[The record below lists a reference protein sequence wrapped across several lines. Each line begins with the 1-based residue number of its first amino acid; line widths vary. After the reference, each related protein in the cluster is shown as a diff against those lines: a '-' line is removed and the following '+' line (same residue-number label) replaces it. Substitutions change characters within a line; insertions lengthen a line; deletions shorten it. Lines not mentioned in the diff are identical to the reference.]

1 MSAARKRRIVRLPP
15 QVSIIKALERTQFG
29 PPKTLA
35 ALVAQVFNMDL
46 EVTTRMGNRS
56 LRAFIS
62 SKMEELALERMTI
75 RAALAELHIE
85 AFVFEKDAGARP
97 YSIQQTYLE
106 ELEAANLY
114 IGVFWKGYGKYTI
127 EEYEHAQTLGMDCLI
142 YEKREEVGNGR
153 DPELQAFLD
162 RS

>member
-1 MSAARKRRIVRLPP
+1 
-15 QVSIIKALERTQFG
+15 
-29 PPKTLA
+29 
-35 ALVAQVFNMDL
+35 
-46 EVTTRMGNRS
+46 
-56 LRAFIS
+56 
-62 SKMEELALERMTI
+62 MTI
-75 RAALAELHIE
+75 RAALAEMHIE

-127 EEYEHAQTLGMDCLI
+127 EEYEHAQTLGMDCLS

>member
-35 ALVAQVFNMDL
+35 ALVAQVFNIDL

-75 RAALAELHIE
+75 RAALAEMHIE

-97 YSIQQTYLE
+97 YNIQQTYLV

-127 EEYEHAQTLGMDCLI
+127 EGYEHAQTLGMD
-142 YEKREEVGNGR
+142 
-153 DPELQAFLD
+153 
-162 RS
+162 